1 MKYIDVL
8 KALADDN
15 RLAIMCYLRH
25 GTRCVC
31 EIEQVLSVSQSA
43 TSKHLNRL
51 RMVGLIEAEKKAQ
64 WVHYRIPEAVYR
76 EYPFLETLLSDA
88 SKLYIFDAGKRMESI
103 DCQNPLKE

>member
-8 KALADDN
+8 KALADYN
-15 RLAIMCYLRH
+15 RLAIMCYLQN

-51 RMVGLIEAEKKAQ
+51 RVVGLIEAEKKAQ
-64 WVHYRIPEAVYR
+64 WVHYSIHNTAYEN
-76 EYPFLETLLSDA
+76 YPFLEKLLSDA
-88 SKLYIFDAGKRMESI
+88 STQYVFETDKVKKRS
-103 DCQNPLKE
+103 DC